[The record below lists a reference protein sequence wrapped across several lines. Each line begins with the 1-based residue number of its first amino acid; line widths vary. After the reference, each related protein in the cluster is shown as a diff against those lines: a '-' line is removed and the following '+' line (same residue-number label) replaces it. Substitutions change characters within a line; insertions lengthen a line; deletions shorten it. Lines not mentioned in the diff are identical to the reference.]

1 MKRRSH
7 RLRERSLRQSQHHT
21 CIGERVIGEA
31 REEAQ
36 SQVER
41 EELETVTASHLGMEM
56 THLLVVSMKSCTP
69 GLVESMLIFYYIIP
83 LVLGAST
90 ILGASLILGA
100 SYHREAKTESE
111 DPRVWTVSNGR
122 IWMSPGTDP
131 SAEHCSCSYFGGTF
145 HFCDSGPRFHFPW
158 LLTVHCGGG

>member
-56 THLLVVSMKSCTP
+56 THLLVVCT
-69 GLVESMLIFYYIIP
+69 GHTCIGERVIGEAREEAQSQVEREELET
-83 LVLGAST
+83 VTASH
-90 ILGASLILGA
+90 LYWRAR
-100 SYHREAKTESE
+100 HWR
-111 DPRVWTVSNGR
+111 
-122 IWMSPGTDP
+122 GT
-131 SAEHCSCSYFGGTF
+131 
-145 HFCDSGPRFHFPW
+145 
-158 LLTVHCGGG
+158 